1 VNEKTDTDVG
11 RILAVLAA
19 QIDEALREADA
30 SVNDLTRAFSDA
42 SAGPI
47 AQPKRP
53 ARMNLL
59 EAIKALQF
67 FDRLSQ
73 RLRHVHQ
80 GIALTAD
87 YMQSADSGAAQLQAL
102 RDRVHACFSMETER
116 ALFERI
122 VAAPPSQP
130 HRPDAGED
138 SGTVEL
144 F

>member
-1 VNEKTDTDVG
+1 VSDADVG

-19 QIDEALREADA
+19 QIDEALREADT
-30 SVNDLTRAFSDA
+30 SVNDLTRAFADA

-80 GIALTAD
+80 GLALTAHFMENASD
-87 YMQSADSGAAQLQAL
+87 GDGGAQLKAL
-102 RDRVHACFSMETER
+102 RARVHACFSMETER

-122 VAAPPSQP
+122 VTAPPSHP
-130 HRPDAGED
+130 PRPDAGED